1 MSYIYQS
8 RQLHPR
14 SCSSYGFS
22 GTEKRREEHVISGR
36 QKQCDPKTHYAKELA
51 TSLDR
56 KGVSTVENNEVVPGP
71 CFRTGKHTEVW
82 EETGKYS
89 VFEWCCPNECVWIEG
104 LTSPRCQ
111 VNPVPKDKNTRKVT
125 RPEMEQYGSICGLR
139 IGPSGEYEVQEPG
152 DKMPVWF
159 HKTWGFALQ
168 DRVSPPIRSG
178 DGEYFLFCRPWNTL
192 GVYLDPVTGRYTTS
206 VGIKTE
212 LAPVDT
218 AVLQQHAEATQQEIA
233 RRESIIQ
240 ESAVPEGNIIER
252 YGFPL
257 LLIAGTIGIGVTAAL
272 FKRFSVAS
280 KQAKDAKA
288 IAVSGGSL

>member
-14 SCSSYGFS
+14 VCSLGM
-22 GTEKRREEHVISGR
+22 GIVGAVITEAK
-36 QKQCDPKTHYAKELA
+36 KTC
-51 TSLDR
+51 
-56 KGVSTVENNEVVPGP
+56 PGP
-71 CFRTGKHTEVW
+71 FDYSWSTHEMRLLAEGSTPKKLEGGKAVFSNNCF
-82 EETGKYS
+82 ETGG
-89 VFEWCCPNECVWIEG
+89 VFEARRAGNPRLVQWCCPKGEFYLPKRG
-104 LTSPRCQ
+104 LTRS
-111 VNPVPKDKNTRKVT
+111 V
-125 RPEMEQYGSICGLR
+125 MEQYGGHCGLTR
-139 IGPSGEYEVQEPG
+139 GASGEYEPEPG
-152 DKMPVWF
+152 QKIP
-159 HKTWGFALQ
+159 TWRDQNSYISSALE
-168 DRVSPPIRSG
+168 P
-178 DGEYFLFCRPWNTL
+178 L
-192 GVYLDPVTGRYTTS
+192 GVKDNGYELYCSPWRVFDTITDPVTGKR
-206 VGIKTE
+206 VLAAKIKTE
-212 LAPVDT
+212 LAPVDA